1 MKTEGSV
8 SPKSL
13 LIIFYRNPE
22 PGKVKTRLAATIG
35 NSAALAIYLYIVA
48 HTKSITKN
56 LPVDKAIYYS
66 HYIDTE
72 DNWDN
77 AVYQK
82 HLQSGINLGERMS
95 NAFRNGFQSG
105 YRSICIVGTDCLELT
120 EEIIEAAF
128 GKLQSYDCVIGPAR
142 DGGYYLL
149 GMNTLQADLFQN
161 KLWSTSSVYASTLH
175 DVKMLGLNFFELPVL
190 TDVDEEKD
198 LPEELKNFK

>member
-1 MKTEGSV
+1 MKTEDPV
-8 SPKSL
+8 NPKSL

-22 PGKVKTRLAATIG
+22 AGKVKTRLAATLG
-35 NSAALAIYLYIVA
+35 DSAALAIYLYIVA

-56 LPVDKAIYYS
+56 LSCDKAIFYS

-72 DNWDN
+72 DNWEN

-82 HLQSGINLGERMS
+82 HLQSGVDLGERML

-120 EEIIEAAF
+120 DEIIEAAF
-128 GKLQSYDCVIGPAR
+128 EKLQSYDCVIGPAR

-149 GMNTLQADLFQN
+149 GMSTLHADLFKN
-161 KLWSTSSVYASTLH
+161 KLWSTSAVYSSTL
-175 DVKMLGLNFFELPVL
+175 DDFKTLSLKFFELPVL

-198 LPEELKNFK
+198 LPEELKNL